1 MLCFFLLLESSVVHI
16 IVYSTRVKV
25 GPRKYKRR
33 RKLKPEELES
43 LRKSKNDTTG
53 TGKSASKR
61 ASRKRGTSEHSELY
75 YR

>member
-1 MLCFFLLLESSVVHI
+1 MWFIAICIIQFLSKQL
-16 IVYSTRVKV
+16 KV

-43 LRKSKNDTTG
+43 FRKSKNDTSG
-53 TGKSASKR
+53 TGRSASKR
-61 ASRKRGTSEHSELY
+61 TTRKRGASEQSDLY